1 VQEVQPVTKPKRV
14 LTEKQLES
22 LARARE
28 AAAQKIRELKELA
41 QKAKALPKKEIEV
54 KAAEYDKLEEKK
66 KQILEAPTPKP
77 IKRSTKK
84 VIEDEEE
91 EEEEQPKAVK
101 KVTIN
106 KNNNKYSLEENV
118 SMLSIQQKLK
128 LERQKILMSALTP
141 MG

>member
-1 VQEVQPVTKPKRV
+1 M
-14 LTEKQLES
+14 
-22 LARARE
+22 
-28 AAAQKIRELKELA
+28 KELA

-77 IKRSTKK
+77 MKRSTKK

-91 EEEEQPKAVK
+91 EEEVEQQPKAVK

-106 KNNNKYSLEENV
+106 
-118 SMLSIQQKLK
+118 
-128 LERQKILMSALTP
+128 
-141 MG
+141 

>member
-1 VQEVQPVTKPKRV
+1 
-14 LTEKQLES
+14 
-22 LARARE
+22 
-28 AAAQKIRELKELA
+28 LKELA

-77 IKRSTKK
+77 MKRSTKK

-91 EEEEQPKAVK
+91 EEEEQQPKAVK

-106 KNNNKYSLEENV
+106 KNNNNSLEENV

-128 LERQKILMSALTP
+128 LERQKMLMSALTP
-141 MG
+141 MC

>member
-1 VQEVQPVTKPKRV
+1 MLNDESAKFFVKQKYFPMIYI
-14 LTEKQLES
+14 EKL
-22 LARARE
+22 
-28 AAAQKIRELKELA
+28 KIMFCIY
-41 QKAKALPKKEIEV
+41 QTLPKKEIEV
-54 KAAEYDKLEEKK
+54 RAAEYDKLEEKK

-91 EEEEQPKAVK
+91 EEEVEQPKAVK

-106 KNNNKYSLEENV
+106 KNNNNSLEENV

>member
-1 VQEVQPVTKPKRV
+1 M
-14 LTEKQLES
+14 
-22 LARARE
+22 
-28 AAAQKIRELKELA
+28 KELA

-77 IKRSTKK
+77 MKRSTKK
-84 VIEDEEE
+84 VIEEEDEEE
-91 EEEEQPKAVK
+91 EVEQQPKAVK

-106 KNNNKYSLEENV
+106 KNNNNNSLEENV

-128 LERQKILMSALTP
+128 LERQKMLMSALTP